1 MGRKFV
7 VGGNWKMNGDKNQ
20 INEIINNLKK
30 GPLDPNVEVVL
41 GIPAIY
47 LAYVKS
53 IVPEN
58 IGVAAQ
64 NCWKVAKG
72 AFTGEISPAMIKDV
86 GADWVILGHSERRTI
101 FGEKD
106 DLIAEKVTHALESG
120 LKVIAC
126 IGETLEEREG
136 GKTEEVVFRQTKA
149 LVPAIGDKWA
159 NVVLAYEP
167 VWAIGTGKTA
177 SPQQAQEV
185 HASLRNWISS
195 NVSPDIASTVR
206 IQYGGS
212 VTGANAKELAACP
225 DIDGFLVGGASL
237 KPEFVDI
244 VNATK

>member
-1 MGRKFV
+1 
-7 VGGNWKMNGDKNQ
+7 MNGDKKQ
-20 INEIINNLKK
+20 VTDIVETLKK
-30 GPLDPNVEVVL
+30 GHLDQNVEVVI

-53 IVPEN
+53 IVPNN
-58 IGVAAQ
+58 IEVAAQ

-72 AFTGEISPAMIKDV
+72 AFTGEISPAMIKDI
-86 GADWVILGHSERRTI
+86 GCNWVILGHSERRTI
-101 FGEKD
+101 FKEQD
-106 DLIAEKVTHALESG
+106 ELVAEKVAHALESG

-126 IGETLEEREG
+126 IGETLEEREA
-136 GKTEEVVFRQTKA
+136 GKTEEVVFRQIKA

-185 HASLRNWISS
+185 HAALRNWLST
-195 NVSPDIASTVR
+195 NVSPDVAASVR

-212 VTGANAKELAACP
+212 VTASNAKELAGCA

-244 VNATK
+244 VNATQ

>member
-30 GPLDPNVEVVL
+30 GPLDPNAEVIIGV
-41 GIPAIY
+41 PAIY

-53 IVPEN
+53 IAPDN
-58 IGVAAQ
+58 ISVAAQ

-86 GADWVILGHSERRTI
+86 GATWVILGHSERRTI

-106 DLIAEKVTHALESG
+106 DLVAEKVAHALESG

-126 IGETLEEREG
+126 IGETLEEREA

-149 LVPAIGDKWA
+149 LLPAIGNNWDK
-159 NVVLAYEP
+159 VVLAYEP

-177 SPQQAQEV
+177 TPAQAQDV
-185 HASLRNWISS
+185 HASLRNWIVK
-195 NVSPDIASTVR
+195 NVSSDIAQAVR

-212 VTGANAKELAACP
+212 VTGATCKELGACP

-244 VNATK
+244 VNATA